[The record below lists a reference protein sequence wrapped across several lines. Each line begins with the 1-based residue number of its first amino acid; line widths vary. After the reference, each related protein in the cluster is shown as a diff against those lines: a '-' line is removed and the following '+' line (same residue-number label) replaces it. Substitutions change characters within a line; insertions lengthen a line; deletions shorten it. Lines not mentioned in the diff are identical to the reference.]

1 MKALKKLSFTGSG
14 KWISPPNKIM
24 GRKSADVI
32 QPSRTKWTR
41 RVPHPVLTEHASS
54 LSQVIQ
60 YLHRYHAA
68 LTTHALDLSHQG
80 LEYLHAD
87 ICCLTELVPSASS
100 PPEVGVPRLRRAGRT
115 NPYLI

>member
-1 MKALKKLSFTGSG
+1 MGSMKALKKLSFTGSG

-24 GRKSADVI
+24 GMKSGD
-32 QPSRTKWTR
+32 
-41 RVPHPVLTEHASS
+41 
-54 LSQVIQ
+54 VIQ

-100 PPEVGVPRLRRAGRT
+100 PSEAGIPRLRRAGRT
-115 NPYLI
+115 YPYLI